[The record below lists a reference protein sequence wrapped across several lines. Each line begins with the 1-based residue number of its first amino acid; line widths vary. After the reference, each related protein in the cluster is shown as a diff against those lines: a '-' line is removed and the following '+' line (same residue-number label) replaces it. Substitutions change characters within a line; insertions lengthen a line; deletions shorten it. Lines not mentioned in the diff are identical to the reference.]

1 MSRHALVIG
10 IDKYPLLRR
19 VSPSGQT
26 VSKDLRG
33 CVNDA
38 RNMTQI
44 LGERHGFAA
53 ENIRLLTDEQATRE
67 GILAGLRWLLE
78 RVGSDELAVLFY
90 AGHGSQMPDREKTKP
105 SGWDET
111 LVPHDS
117 GRGAH
122 PNRDITDD
130 ELRLWLVEIS
140 SRTPYVTLIFDCCHS
155 ATLHR
160 TASSD
165 ERSVDRDE
173 RPLSELPPS
182 PLSPAQQA
190 QLRELAQ
197 TSPETSWLP
206 SSNRYVVLAACR
218 ERETA
223 KEHSFSDG
231 KQPMHAGALTFFLSD
246 ALRQAPA
253 DATYRDV
260 FERAALEV
268 SRRYPTQHPSSE
280 GALDRHIFGR
290 TERPMPAYVLVSKVQ
305 GDAVTLEAGEPQGVE
320 PGSEYLL
327 YPPGTRDFDGR
338 STAPRLH
345 VTSVGPLSAQGRL
358 TAPAEIAALWRAVLV
373 QRATETQWPVEL
385 VGVPDLASVSPE
397 MRDNPRVPAVFSH
410 KLLADSPWLRQ
421 VRPGELPRARIQ
433 LGETWTATDRD
444 GEPLMKPLHV
454 MQVARLFGGLEA
466 LARHQYVSEL
476 GNPRSPLSGK
486 VELQLLAL
494 EPAAVKSWRPLAPD
508 AAVAPGTRL
517 AVRLASHHTDDIY
530 IALLLLEADAAI
542 TQLYPPVGR
551 SEPFKAGGS
560 VMIGDGEGALIRA
573 RFPTE
578 LPGRSGAQ
586 GEAGALFKLLV
597 TTQPVDLRR
606 LLQQSET
613 RSQGA
618 PLPLP
623 LPTSRD
629 DWAAVSQRLRI
640 VKDRRA

>member
-1 MSRHALVIG
+1 MTRHALIIG
-10 IDKYPLLRR
+10 IDKYPLLQR

-38 RNMTQI
+38 CNMAQL
-44 LGERHGFAA
+44 LGQRHGFAA
-53 ENIRLLTDEQATRE
+53 DNIRLLTDDQATRD

-78 RVGSDELAVLFY
+78 RVGPDELAVLFY

-111 LVPHDS
+111 LVPYDS

-130 ELRLWLVEIS
+130 ELRLWLLELA

-160 TASSD
+160 TANSD

-190 QLRELAQ
+190 QLQELDRSSAK
-197 TSPETSWLP
+197 TSAESHWLP

-223 KEHSFSDG
+223 KEHSYSDG
-231 KQPMHAGALTFFLSD
+231 KQPAHAGALTFFLSE

-260 FERAALEV
+260 FERTALEV
-268 SRRYPTQHPSSE
+268 SRRYPTQHPASE
-280 GALDRHIFGR
+280 GALDRSIFGK
-290 TERPMPAYVLVSKVQ
+290 TEHPTPTYVLVSKVQ

-327 YPPGTRDFDGR
+327 YPPGTRDFDG
-338 STAPRLH
+338 SSAAPRLH

-358 TAPAEIAALWRAVLV
+358 AAPAEIAALWRAVLV
-373 QRATETQWPVEL
+373 QRPTETQWPVEL
-385 VGVPDLASVSPE
+385 LGVPELDSVSPE
-397 MRDNPRVPAVFSH
+397 MRDNPRVPAIFSR

-421 VRPGELPRARIQ
+421 VRPGEAPRARIQ
-433 LGETWTATDRD
+433 LGETWIVTDHS
-444 GEPLMKPLHV
+444 GGPLMKPLHL

-476 GNPRSPLSGK
+476 GNPRSPLSGA
-486 VELQLLAL
+486 VDMQLLAL
-494 EPAAVKSWRPLAPD
+494 EAAAVKSWRPLEPD

-517 AVRLASHHTDDIY
+517 AVRLTSHHAADIY

-560 VMIGDGEGALIRA
+560 VLIGDGEGAPIRA
-573 RFPTE
+573 RFPAE
-578 LPGRSGAQ
+578 LPGRAGAQ
-586 GEAGALFKLLV
+586 GEAGALFKLLL

-618 PLPLP
+618 SLPV
-623 LPTSRD
+623 TD